1 MHQPRPPHHHAIRSP
16 ALPLPGRCCPTRS
29 SPPPVLARRRS
40 VHADV
45 QTKDPKLLRSVN
57 ATGFCGVY
65 QKGNRFHARVSGGGT
80 SGVHIGT
87 FATAEEAAQEV
98 SRVRAEREAKQWEG
112 VQQPAAQT
120 VDGLQ
125 LHLCATNATGYK
137 GVTQSTGA
145 LKKQM
150 EYLLARCSPLHSG
163 MQLHR
168 HATSSAIAA
177 GL

>member
-112 VQQPAAQT
+112 GQQPAAQT

-137 GVTQSTGA
+137 EILRAPSRCSSRWT
-145 LKKQM
+145 
-150 EYLLARCSPLHSG
+150 YLLARCSPLCSK
-163 MQLHR
+163 LEV
-168 HATSSAIAA
+168 ACLNA
-177 GL
+177 